1 MHNMFDSINTNLS
14 GQNLVEASAGT
25 GKTHSITNIF
35 IRLLTEKEI
44 PVQKILVVTFTD
56 AATAELKS
64 KIRTR
69 IAEAIE
75 YISDKNNPADY
86 ENRSGTNGSDRVR
99 DELFE
104 KLAMSGI
111 EQTTA
116 LLKSAL
122 LNFDEAAIY
131 TIHGFCSRM
140 LSGNAFE
147 SGSRF
152 DAELISDEST
162 ITNQIVED
170 FWRRYIA
177 YEDERFLDYLLEN
190 NITIEN
196 FKEIVKKKLDHPEL
210 SLIPDMP
217 DCSPESGS
225 FRISERFFDEFYDN
239 LNNLKAQW
247 QKCRS
252 DVMNI
257 FGDTSVFSGSS
268 FTAKIKGEME
278 QLMDNLT
285 SASPD
290 ISLISSDRFLRFT
303 TPVITEKAKTGA
315 AVPEHPFF
323 TLCDVI
329 RNLDPFFRTYAA
341 LCRKLVGEFAEL
353 RNEIKRKRRIRS
365 FADLITDFSD
375 AIDSRTG
382 NKLIESVREKYA
394 AALIDEF
401 QDTDPRQ
408 WNIFRKIFSGST
420 DLLFLI
426 GDPKQSIY
434 SFRGADVYSY
444 FEASS
449 AVSKDRQFTL
459 LHNWRS
465 EKGLISAVNTIFRSS
480 PVPFRTDK
488 ITFSE
493 AQYPADKQRRKYI
506 EIETGQNLDQ
516 APFHFWFID
525 KQNDKP
531 VDRYTALDMAETA
544 VADEIARLLA
554 LQRTGQL
561 KYYEY
566 TASDNTRRELSFTP
580 GDIAVLVRTN
590 RQGKS
595 MHEALRSRNIPAVI
609 LDRQSVY
616 ESEDARMIET
626 IMTAFTEPKN
636 IRFLKAALATDLI
649 NKTAAEIDNLSNDDE
664 TLAGI
669 IEKFTAYY
677 TQWRQSGFFIMFSS
691 FLQDNSSIIN
701 LLKLKDGERR
711 VTNILHIAE
720 LLQKAA
726 SESSLNPEGLL
737 KYLCSKIAGS
747 YLEAGD
753 SELRKES
760 DERAVQIVT
769 IHKSKGLEYPI
780 VFCPYLWNVSAG
792 KKTNPLFHTDTH
804 GVVLDIGSEDIENN
818 REKQRTEALEDEL
831 RLMYV
836 ALTRATCRCY
846 MSWGYISKSMESAP
860 FYLFHFREYSQKQN
874 EVVSESNSGRKKEL
888 QKALSD
894 ITSYDMDNLREKL
907 AADTECISF
916 YNIPVGPP
924 AIYLPEAGD
933 NPLSRREFNGT
944 IIPSD
949 RVKSFSSLHTFR
961 SDMIIPDNLR
971 SSADRDGLTLDSLP
985 AKGENKY
992 SIFDLKG
999 GSSTGSCLHEI
1010 FEKINFSGEGNDALT
1025 DSILRKYRIDEN
1037 YFGCIREMI
1046 HNVLNVKLLPD
1057 NNDFSL
1063 SALSAADRLHEVEFY
1078 YPVRN
1083 KPAAWIREVLDSPH
1097 TISHSSGTDSEGLIA
1112 RIPSVSDG
1120 YMNGFIDMIF
1130 RYNDKYYIVDWKS
1143 NKLGNTLKD
1152 YSRAGMEAAMK
1163 KEQYDLQYKIYMLA
1177 LDLYLSGRIE
1187 NYDFATHFGGVI
1199 YIFLRG
1205 VTLSNNSGTGIYFEQ
1220 PDKDYLYYIKSRLF
1234 RPTLMNKS
1242 VKADIVSGGIA
1253 VPGKEELF
1261 TDSQS

>member
-1 MHNMFDSINTNLS
+1 MQNMFDSINTDLS

-44 PVQKILVVTFTD
+44 PVQNILVVTFTD

-75 YISDKNNPADY
+75 YISDKKNPADY
-86 ENRSGTNGSDRVR
+86 QDRGDTNGSDRVR

-104 KLAMSGI
+104 KLALSGN
-111 EQTTA
+111 QHTQA

-147 SGSRF
+147 SGNRF
-152 DAELISDEST
+152 DAELISDESS
-162 ITNQIVED
+162 ITDQIVED

-177 YEDERFLDYLLEN
+177 YEDERFLEYLLEK

-196 FKEIVKKKLDHPEL
+196 FREIVKKKLEHPEL
-210 SLIPDMP
+210 SLLPDLSH
-217 DCSPESGS
+217 CLPESGS
-225 FRISERFFDEFYDN
+225 FRISEWFFGKFYDK
-239 LNNLKAQW
+239 LDELKVQW

-257 FGDTSVFSGSS
+257 FSDTSIFSGRS
-268 FTAKIKGEME
+268 FTANIRGEME

-285 SASPD
+285 SAAPD

-303 TPVITEKAKTGA
+303 TPVIKDKARTDSV
-315 AVPEHPFF
+315 VPEHPFF
-323 TLCDVI
+323 KLCDEVL
-329 RNLDPFFRTYAA
+329 NLDPFFRTYAA
-341 LCRKLVGEFAEL
+341 LCRKLTREFAEL

-375 AIDSRTG
+375 AIDSKAG
-382 NKLIESVREKYA
+382 NKLIESVRDKYS

-408 WNIFRKIFSGST
+408 WNIFRKIFSGNAS
-420 DLLFLI
+420 LLFLI

-449 AVSKDRQFTL
+449 SVRKDRQFTL
-459 LHNWRS
+459 LNNWRS
-465 EKGLISAVNTIFRSS
+465 ERELISAVNTIFKSS
-480 PVPFRTDK
+480 PLPFRTDK

-493 AQYPADKQRRKYI
+493 AQYPHDKPRRKYI
-506 EIETGQNLDQ
+506 EIENGQNFDQ
-516 APFHFWFID
+516 APFHFWFVD

-531 VDRYTALDMAETA
+531 VDKNTALSLVETA

-554 LQRTGQL
+554 LHRDGNL
-561 KYYEY
+561 KYYEN
-566 TASDNTRRELSFTP
+566 TAADNSRKELNFTP

-595 MHEALRSRNIPAVI
+595 MHAALRSRNIPAVI

-626 IMTAFTEPKN
+626 VMTAFTEPKDT
-636 IRFLKAALATDLI
+636 RLLKAALATDLI
-649 NKTAAEIDNLSNDDE
+649 NKTAAEIDALSSDDE
-664 TLAGI
+664 TLAGV
-669 IEKFTAYY
+669 IEKFTSYY
-677 TQWRQSGFFIMFSS
+677 AQWRQSGFFIMFSS
-691 FLQDNSSIIN
+691 FLQDNCSIIN

-737 KYLCSKIAGS
+737 KYLGSKIAGS
-747 YLEAGD
+747 YSEAGD

-846 MSWGYISKSMESAP
+846 MSWGYIGKSLESAP
-860 FYLFHFREYSQKQN
+860 FYLFHYGEYSQKLN
-874 EVVSESNSGRKKEL
+874 EIISENNSGRKKEL

-894 ITSYDMDNLREKL
+894 IASYDMDNLREKL
-907 AADTECISF
+907 ASDSECISF
-916 YNIPVGPP
+916 YDIPVGPP
-924 AIYLPEAGD
+924 VIYLPVAGD
-933 NPLSRREFNGT
+933 NLLSRREFNG
-944 IIPSD
+944 IIVPSD
-949 RVKSFSSLHTFR
+949 RVKSFSSLHSSR
-961 SDMIIPDNLR
+961 NDMIIPGNLR
-971 SSADRDGLTLDSLP
+971 SSADRDDLTQDALS
-985 AKGENKY
+985 AKEENRY
-992 SIFDLKG
+992 TIFDLKG

-1046 HNVLNVKLLPD
+1046 HNVLNAKLLPD
-1057 NNDFSL
+1057 DSKFSL
-1063 SALSAADRLHEVEFY
+1063 SSLSAADRLHEVEFY

-1083 KPAAWIREVLDSPH
+1083 KPAAWIREIFDSPH
-1097 TISHSSGTDSEGLIA
+1097 TIPYSSGTDSEGLIA
-1112 RIPSVSDG
+1112 RSPSVSDG

-1130 RYNDKYYIVDWKS
+1130 RHNDRYYIVDWKS

-1152 YSRAGMEAAMK
+1152 YSRTGMEAAMK
-1163 KEQYDLQYKIYMLA
+1163 KEQYDMQYKIYMLA
-1177 LDLYLSGRIE
+1177 LDLYLSSRIE

-1205 VTLSNNSGTGIYFEQ
+1205 VTQSGSPDTGIYFEH
-1220 PDKDYLYYIKSRLF
+1220 PDKEYLYYIKSRLF

-1242 VKADIVSGGIA
+1242 VKADIVSGGIT